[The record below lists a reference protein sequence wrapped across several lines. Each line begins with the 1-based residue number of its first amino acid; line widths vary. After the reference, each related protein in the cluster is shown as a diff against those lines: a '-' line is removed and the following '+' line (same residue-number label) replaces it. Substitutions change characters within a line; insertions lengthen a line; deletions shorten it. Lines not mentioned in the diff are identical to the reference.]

1 MSSLTCTDLSVACR
15 RRGSNKYNI
24 MTKEGQQENTS
35 NQDDEISLKELI
47 FKIREWWRYLLS
59 KWMIIVFFGL
69 LGGALGFVYAYF
81 NKPIYTATT
90 TFVLEDEKGGGG
102 LGNLAGLAS
111 MAGVDLGGGG
121 GGIFQGEN
129 ILGLYKSR
137 TMLEQTLTSSVDVGG
152 KQQLLV
158 DHYIKFNELRKKWEK
173 QPNLVKLK
181 FSADTVPNIG
191 IIVKPNRLRDSILGV
206 IVNDINKNYLS
217 VTKPDKKLSTIQ
229 VDVKAKD
236 EFFAKAFNDELV
248 KNVNEFYI
256 NTKTKKTLQNVK
268 ILQHKTDSVR
278 AVMNGSIFR
287 AVAVADATPN
297 LNPTRQVQRVAP
309 AQQAQ
314 FSAETNKAV
323 LSEMVKNLELT
334 KMTLLK
340 ETPLIQVIDQPI
352 YPLKMEKFG
361 KTKGIFL
368 GGILFGILIC
378 VVIVS
383 KKVLKD
389 IIEYERS
396 EDY

>member
-1 MSSLTCTDLSVACR
+1 
-15 RRGSNKYNI
+15 
-24 MTKEGQQENTS
+24 MTKESQQEHINT
-35 NQDDEISLKELI
+35 QDDEISLKELI
-47 FKIREWWRYLLS
+47 LKISEWWKYLLS
-59 KWMIIVFFGL
+59 KWHIILFFGL
-69 LGGALGFVYAYF
+69 LGGALGFTYAYF
-81 NKPIYTATT
+81 KKPIYTATT
-90 TFVLEDEKGGGG
+90 TFVLEDEKGGGGG

-121 GGIFQGEN
+121 GGIFQGDN

-137 TMLEQTLTSSVDVGG
+137 TMLEQTLMSSVDLHGS
-152 KQQLLV
+152 KQLLV
-158 DHYIKFNELRKKWEK
+158 DHYLDFNELRKKWQEK
-173 QPNLVKLK
+173 PELAQLQFKP
-181 FSADTVPNIG
+181 DTVLNG
-191 IIVKPNRLRDSILGV
+191 VLLLKPMRLRDSVLGI
-206 IVNDINKNYLS
+206 IVDDINKNYLS
-217 VTKPDKKLSTIQ
+217 VVKPDKKLSTIQ

-256 NTKTKKTLQNVK
+256 NTKTKKALQNVK

-278 AVMNGSIFR
+278 SVMNGSIYR

-340 ETPLIQVIDQPI
+340 ETPLLQVVDKPVF
-352 YPLKMEKFG
+352 PLAKEKIGFI
-361 KTKGIFL
+361 KASAI
-368 GGILFGILIC
+368 GGGLFGLLTIIWLLASAFFK
-378 VVIVS
+378 VV
-383 KKVLKD
+383 LN
-389 IIEYERS
+389 EE
-396 EDY
+396 